1 MRVLVLGAGVI
12 GTTTAWYL
20 AAAGHEVAV
29 IDRQPAAGMETSRGS
44 LGQVS
49 VTHPEPWA
57 APGMRTRVL
66 ATMLGRDAPL
76 RMPLRFD
83 TSAWRWAASFLRE
96 CGSERFEHNLR
107 QLAAFAVYS
116 REQLDDLRRQT
127 GLDYERRD
135 QGLMHFYTSEAT
147 MRAAE
152 RTTAILADHG
162 AIRHMLDRA
171 EAVRVEPALA
181 ALGSRLIGASVG
193 DDETGDAH
201 KFTRE
206 LARVAAEQG
215 VHFHYATRIVGLVR
229 QAGRITGVQV
239 QPLVGLEPRTR
250 TLTAEAFVLAAGTH
264 SPAIARQVGV
274 RLAIQPAKGLSVT
287 VPIRRPEQLAQRS
300 LGDES
305 LGIGITRLGDRLRIG
320 GTVSLVGDDLS
331 IDERLVGRMVARGRE
346 LFHDACD
353 WHKGT
358 TWCGLRP
365 ATSSGLPYVGRSA
378 IENLYLNTGHGALGF
393 TLAAGSARALVDILG
408 GLRPPVQFG
417 FSGPAGQSAAR
428 SGQQTFRPA
437 GAPSDRRG

>member
-1 MRVLVLGAGVI
+1 MRILVLGAGVI

-29 IDRQPAAGMETSRGS
+29 IDRQPAAGMETSRGT

-49 VTHPEPWA
+49 VSHPEPWA
-57 APGMRTRVL
+57 APGMRTRLL
-66 ATMLGRDAPL
+66 ASMLGRDGPL
-76 RMPLRFD
+76 RMPLRPD
-83 TSAWRWAASFLRE
+83 SASWRWAASFLRE
-96 CGSERFEHNLR
+96 CGAERFEHNLH
-107 QLAAFAVYS
+107 QLAALAVYS
-116 REQLDDLRRQT
+116 RVHLDDLRRQT

-135 QGLMHFYTSEAT
+135 KGLMHFYTNE
-147 MRAAE
+147 RVLQAAQ
-152 RTTAILADHG
+152 RTTAMLAEHG

-171 EAVRVEPALA
+171 EAVRAEPALA
-181 ALGSRLIGASVG
+181 ALGTRLLGASVG

-206 LARVAAEQG
+206 LARVAAGQG

-229 QAGRITGVQV
+229 EGRRLSGVQV
-239 QPLVGLEPRTR
+239 QPLVGLGPRTR

-264 SPAIARQVGV
+264 SPAIARQVGIK
-274 RLAIQPAKGLSVT
+274 LAIQPAKGLSVT
-287 VPIRRPEQLAQRS
+287 VPISRPEQLAQRS
-300 LGDES
+300 LGDDA

-320 GTVSLVGDDLS
+320 GTVSLVGEDLS
-331 IDERLVGRMVARGRE
+331 INERLVGRMIARGRE
-346 LFHDACD
+346 LFHEACD

-358 TWCGLRP
+358 AWCGLRP
-365 ATSSGLPYVGRSA
+365 ATPSGLPYIGRSA

-417 FSGPAGQSAAR
+417 FSG
-428 SGQQTFRPA
+428 
-437 GAPSDRRG
+437 